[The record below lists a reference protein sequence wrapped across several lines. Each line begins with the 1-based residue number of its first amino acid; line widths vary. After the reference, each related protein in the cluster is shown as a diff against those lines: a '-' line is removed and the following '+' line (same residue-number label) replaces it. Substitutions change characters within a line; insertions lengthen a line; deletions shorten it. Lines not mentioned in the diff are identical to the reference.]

1 MNIETLL
8 TLLNGAIHA
17 KEHVMQLMRNYCNVK
32 VNIRNLVMTY
42 LNGAGCAKV
51 YVVQLPT
58 QRK

>member
-1 MNIETLL
+1 MTY
-8 TLLNGAIHA
+8 LNGAIHA